1 MPTPARTSERGRWR
15 VEWFSSL
22 DSTNRHA
29 LTAAREGAPDGL
41 VVVADEQTA
50 GRGRLGRTWEAPS
63 GSSLLVSVLLRR
75 SGDPARTGEPGRV
88 VMAAGVA
95 LAEAVAAV
103 AGVDASLK
111 WPNDLVVDDR
121 KLAGLLAEAEGD
133 ALVVGA
139 GCNVNWEAFPDELA
153 PTATACNLEA
163 GHVVDRDALLDAFLD
178 RFAEVLA
185 AGDAVVDAYR
195 ARLATLGRTVR
206 VEHVRDADLV
216 GTAVGVTADGALV
229 VRDAAGS
236 DHTVVAADVHHLR

>member
-1 MPTPARTSERGRWR
+1 VSAPARTSERGRWR
-15 VEWFSSL
+15 VEWFSTL

-29 LTAAREGAPDGL
+29 LAAARDGAPDGL

-50 GRGRLGRTWEAPS
+50 GRGRLGRTWEAPP

-75 SGDPARTGEPGRV
+75 SGDPARTAEAGRV

-95 LAEAVAAV
+95 LAAAVEDV
-103 AGVDASLK
+103 AGVDVGLK

-121 KLAGLLAEAEGD
+121 KLAGLLAETEGD

-153 PTATACNLEA
+153 STATACNLEA
-163 GHVVDRDALLDAFLD
+163 GRAVDRDALLDAFLD
-178 RFAEVLA
+178 RFAEALA
-185 AGDAVVDAYR
+185 AGDALVDRYR
-195 ARLATLGRTVR
+195 QRLATLERTVR

-216 GTAVGVTADGALV
+216 GTAVGITDDGALV
-229 VRDAAGS
+229 VRDDAGT
-236 DHTVVAADVHHLR
+236 DHTVVAADVVHLR

>member
-1 MPTPARTSERGRWR
+1 MPAPARTSERGPWR
-15 VEWFSSL
+15 VEWYSTL

-29 LTAAREGAPDGL
+29 LDAARAGAPDGL

-50 GRGRLGRTWEAPS
+50 GRGRLGRTWEAPP

-75 SGDPARTGEPGRV
+75 PGDPSRA

-95 LAEAVAAV
+95 LAGAVADA
-103 AGVDASLK
+103 AGVATGLK

-139 GCNVNWEAFPDELA
+139 GCNVNWDAFPEELA
-153 PTATACNLEA
+153 ATATACNLEA
-163 GHVVDRDALLDAFLD
+163 GRPVDRDALLDAFLD
-178 RFAEVLA
+178 HFAAALA
-185 AGDAVVDAYR
+185 AGDGVVDRYR
-195 ARLATLGRTVR
+195 ARLVTLGRSVR
-206 VEHVRDADLV
+206 VEHMREGDLL
-216 GTAVGVTADGALV
+216 GTAVAVTDDGALV
-229 VRDAAGS
+229 VRDEHGA